1 MEPSPVPASV
11 AVLRRV
17 RTRLGGDRG
26 RARTS
31 CGAVALE
38 AALVTPLL
46 MVALFGIIEMSLLMR
61 DTVAETS
68 AVRVGA
74 RIASASP
81 GVGPGVCVASAAPP
95 PCTPANA
102 PGFAQAAADAIQ
114 RAGSA
119 MPKDSIEW
127 IIVYDANSS
136 GYPMPTS
143 NRTLACTTNCV
154 KYVWDDALDR
164 FRYASGS
171 WLSSSVNACVNDPA
185 RQAVGVA
192 MQAQH
197 TWVTG
202 LFGDSHTLSERS
214 VMQFEPLSADQC
226 KPGTH
231 L

>member
-1 MEPSPVPASV
+1 MTSPTRTAH
-11 AVLRRV
+11 RRDH
-17 RTRLGGDRG
+17 R
-26 RARTS
+26 
-31 CGAVALE
+31 GAVALE
-38 AALVTPLL
+38 AALVTPVL
-46 MVALFGIIEMSLLMR
+46 MIALFGIIEMSLLMR
-61 DTVAETS
+61 DSVAATS
-68 AVRVGA
+68 AVRVGS
-74 RIASASP
+74 RIASASA
-81 GVGPGVCVASAAPP
+81 GVGPGVCVASADPP

-127 IIVYDANSS
+127 IIIYDANSQ
-136 GYPMPTS
+136 GYPMPTT
-143 NRTLACTTNCV
+143 NRTLTCTTNCV

-171 WLSSSVNACVNDPA
+171 WLSTSVNACVNDPA

-192 MQAQH
+192 MQARH

-202 LFGDSHTLSERS
+202 LFGDSHTISERS
-214 VMQFEPLSADQC
+214 VMQFEPLSSDQC
-226 KPGTH
+226 KPETH